1 MAPDKKVTED
11 RVREKVRAVVY
22 RTLGRKA
29 DGIAGRRPIVTE
41 SAVQD
46 LPFRG
51 EFAAPS
57 NALFTPL
64 ARQALIERQI
74 HITSPASSSPSVLI
88 EASASDRSRGP
99 TLSEASASERSRGPA
114 LSEASASER
123 SRGPALSEASAS
135 ERSRRGRGP
144 IALGS
149 DHAGFSL
156 KEDLKAYLAE
166 LGYAVVDCGASGTE
180 PVDYPDFA
188 LAVGELV
195 AGRRAERGILVDGA
209 GIGSSVAA
217 NKVPGVRAAL
227 CYDLATAVNSR
238 EHNDANVLTLG
249 AGQIGTALARQI
261 VRAWLDTRFAGGRH
275 ARRVNKILEIERRY
289 LRRS

>member
-1 MAPDKKVTED
+1 MMPDAKVTES

-22 RTLGRKA
+22 RTLGRKV

-41 SAVQD
+41 AAVQD

-51 EFAAPS
+51 EFAVPS

-74 HITSPASSSPSVLI
+74 HITSPASSAPSIL
-88 EASASDRSRGP
+88 SASD
-99 TLSEASASERSRGPA
+99 RSRGPA

-123 SRGPALSEASAS
+123 SRT
-135 ERSRRGRGP
+135 GRGP

-156 KEDLKAYLAE
+156 KEDLRAYVAE

-261 VRAWLDTRFAGGRH
+261 VRAWLETRFAGGRH